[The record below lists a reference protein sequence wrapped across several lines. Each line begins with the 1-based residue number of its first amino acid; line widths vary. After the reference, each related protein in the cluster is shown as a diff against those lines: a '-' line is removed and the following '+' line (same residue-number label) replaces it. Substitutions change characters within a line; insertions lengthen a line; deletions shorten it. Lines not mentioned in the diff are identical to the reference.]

1 MIDKAARTT
10 MDIFLVN
17 VLSEEVMKNGC
28 YGAFWTYSKSDKYN
42 LHFNIIFQIS

>member
-17 VLSEEVMKNGC
+17 VLSEEVMKKMV
-28 YGAFWTYSKSDKYN
+28 AMV
-42 LHFNIIFQIS
+42 HFGLTQSLTNIIYTLI